1 MNLSFLIDKIRDMLD
16 DLKDPFQYQTS
27 MTLQIPQM
35 NEIYCGIYLVLSCIF
50 NYSEIK
56 VILLYY

>member
-1 MNLSFLIDKIRDMLD
+1 MLD
-16 DLKDPFQYQTS
+16 DLKDPFQYQIS

-35 NEIYCGIYLVLSCIF
+35 NEIYCGIYLVLSCMF
-50 NYSEIK
+50 SYSEIN